1 MTFNDFPWIFRGL
14 SVDFLW
20 IFYGHSVDF
29 PWLFKIALLKFSTDS
44 DALLSFLL
52 CPVLGPRGSVD
63 AYIGTIAP
71 SPLPQLTIL
80 FSLYTITTLVPSLI
94 STSVQSSSRQYR
106 KYLYQRYAVQSIS
119 GNA

>member
-1 MTFNDFPWIFRGL
+1 MDFPWIFRGL
-14 SVDFLW
+14 SV
-20 IFYGHSVDF
+20 GF

-71 SPLPQLTIL
+71 SPLPQPTI
-80 FSLYTITTLVPSLI
+80 FF
-94 STSVQSSSRQYR
+94 R
-106 KYLYQRYAVQSIS
+106 SI
-119 GNA
+119 